1 MKTCIEDVLRCAS
14 GLKKTGLRGRVDS
27 RLADFKSIGSGSDE
41 EIFSELCFCLL
52 TANYSAEGGIRIQRA
67 LGNGFL
73 TLGLEELETRLRE
86 LGHRFPK
93 ARANY
98 IFEAR
103 KHKKGIRERV
113 NSFSSEEAA
122 REWFAENVKGL
133 GYKEASHF
141 LRNIGFRDLAIIDF
155 HIIDIL
161 ERKGAI
167 ERPKTLTRGRYTEI
181 ERVLRKIANELGMN
195 LAELDLYLWYA
206 ETGKL
211 LK

>member
-1 MKTCIEDVLRCAS
+1 MKNILDQARDLKKSKFRVKVDSRLDEF
-14 GLKKTGLRGRVDS
+14 KKTGL
-27 RLADFKSIGSGSDE
+27 GSDE

-52 TANYSAEGGIRIQRA
+52 TANYSAEGGIRIQNA
-67 LGNGFL
+67 LSDDFWKL
-73 TLGLEELETRLRE
+73 SLDELEKKLRE
-86 LGHRFPK
+86 MGHRFPST
-93 ARANY
+93 RANY

-103 KHKKGIRERV
+103 KHKEGLKNRI
-113 NSFSSEEAA
+113 NSFSSEEEA

-141 LRNIGFRDLAIIDF
+141 LRNIGFENLAIIDF
-155 HIIDIL
+155 HIVDIL

-167 ERPKTLTRGRYTEI
+167 ERPKTLTKRKYVEI
-181 ERVLRKIANELGMN
+181 EQVLRKIAKEVGMN
-195 LAELDLYLWYA
+195 LAELDLYLWYI